1 MSKPLVLHDG
11 TGVIAREPAAGIL
24 LAYGVNVPAA
34 NSVGFA
40 PGCKFIKTNGNSP
53 ATVTFVN
60 VGTKAAA
67 NFVSDS
73 GQSTS
78 QTLGIGYAAGAG
90 GAVTQ
95 ITSASTGVTLNRIC
109 GRITTVA
116 LTTAAGGDEQFTVTN
131 SAVAATDIVIV
142 TTTYA
147 GAGTI
152 MLSTAKVVAGAFD
165 VVITN
170 LHAANALNAVA
181 VINFAI
187 IKSAIT

>member
-1 MSKPLVLHDG
+1 MSHGLNIHDG
-11 TGVIAREPAAGIL
+11 TGMIAKDPNRGIL
-24 LAYGVNVPAA
+24 IAYGTTVP
-34 NSVGFA
+34 SGVGYA
-40 PGCKFIKTNGNSP
+40 PGCKFIKVNGDSL
-53 ATVTFVN
+53 ATTTFVN

-67 NFVSDS
+67 NFVTEGSL
-73 GQSTS
+73 STS
-78 QTLGIGYAAGAG
+78 PTIGIGYATGAG
-90 GAVTQ
+90 GSVTQ
-95 ITSASTGVTLNRIC
+95 ITSSATGVTLNKIC

-116 LTTAAGGDEQFTVTN
+116 LTTAAGADEQFTVTN
-131 SAVAATDIVIV
+131 SAVAATDIVII

-152 MLSTAKVVAGAFD
+152 LVGTAKVVAGAFD

-170 LHAANALNAVA
+170 LHASNALNAVA